1 MGRRFVMVPGIGGTG
16 PEHWQSH
23 WETLYPN
30 TLRIEP
36 NSWDEPDL
44 ADWFAALDR
53 AVAAA
58 PYPPV
63 LVCHSLGCLLFA
75 HWRAAS
81 SRAIAAAFLVAV
93 PDPSGPAF
101 PAQAKAF
108 GALPA
113 MGFGERPVL
122 AVASENDPYDPKAS
136 AIAWAARQGAWPRR
150 LGPRGHLNE
159 ASNLG
164 AWPEGQGL
172 LADFLDEIGE

>member
-1 MGRRFVMVPGIGGTG
+1 M
-16 PEHWQSH
+16 
-23 WETLYPN
+23 
-30 TLRIEP
+30 
-36 NSWDEPDL
+36 
-44 ADWFAALDR
+44 
-53 AVAAA
+53 
-58 PYPPV
+58 
-63 LVCHSLGCLLFA
+63 
-75 HWRAAS
+75 
-81 SRAIAAAFLVAV
+81 

-113 MGFGERPVL
+113 TGFGERPVL